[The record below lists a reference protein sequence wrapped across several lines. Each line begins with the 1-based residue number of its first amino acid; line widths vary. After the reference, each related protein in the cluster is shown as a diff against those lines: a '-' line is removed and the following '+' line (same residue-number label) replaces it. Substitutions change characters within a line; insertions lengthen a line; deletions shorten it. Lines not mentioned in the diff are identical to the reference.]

1 MKKIIFS
8 IIVSLITVII
18 LLSFID
24 KTPQQDKNNTAD
36 IVCSVSSV
44 PQNLKSN
51 SDGSIEPVL
60 AKDYSINDNGLEYIF
75 KIRDDVYWSDGSKI
89 TSNDIVEFFREVITE
104 EKELSALLNVY
115 GVKDYINGNNSFSK
129 TVAIS
134 SIDDNTIIFG

>member
-44 PQNLKSN
+44 PQNLKSVGNLSKREQDIICATSRGLVELN

-60 AKDYSINDNGLEYIF
+60 AKDYSINDNGLEYI
-75 KIRDDVYWSDGSKI
+75 
-89 TSNDIVEFFREVITE
+89 
-104 EKELSALLNVY
+104 LLKKKNY
-115 GVKDYINGNNSFSK
+115 LHY
-129 TVAIS
+129 
-134 SIDDNTIIFG
+134 